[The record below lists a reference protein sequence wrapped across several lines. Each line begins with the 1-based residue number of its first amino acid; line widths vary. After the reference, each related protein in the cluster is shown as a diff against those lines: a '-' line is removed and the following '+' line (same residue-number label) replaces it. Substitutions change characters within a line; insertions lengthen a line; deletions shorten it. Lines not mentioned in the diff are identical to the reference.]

1 MADPLSIA
9 AGVVGLLTAAAQIS
23 TLLATFTA
31 STKNAPEAARVVLT
45 EVGDIEGILK
55 QLQSFLEGKESSNR
69 SGARLLQIDQ
79 VVKVIT
85 GCVLTFSEL
94 ENLLDKLMVGAKGVL
109 KRMQWARKE
118 KAIKELIQRLQ
129 NHKGSL
135 SIALHVLN
143 G

>member
-23 TLLATFTA
+23 SLLVEFT
-31 STKNAPEAARVVLT
+31 SSSRNAPGTAQTVLT
-45 EVGDIEGILK
+45 EVGDIEETLSH
-55 QLQSFLEGKESSNR
+55 LQKFLLGNGRSNR
-69 SGARLLQIDQ
+69 SGARLLQIDH
-79 VVKVIT
+79 VVKIIT

-94 ENLLDKLMVGAKGVL
+94 EKLLDTLVVDGKGVL
-109 KRMQWARKE
+109 NRMQWARKE
-118 KAIKELIQRLQ
+118 KTINHLIQRLQ